1 MLKYI
6 LKSFWRILS
15 VLLVAAA
22 IFGGTFGVIY
32 ILSICTATQVCWIMG
47 GLGLALMI
55 FCAIMD
61 GRAKYLRENTELKA
75 KQVDVLDKC
84 YIDVCRAATGKKIV
98 DSDINMATATMI
110 NELHRYGKTFGWD
123 DTFRSYVY
131 RLKSVV
137 EPLGLSV

>member
-15 VLLVAAA
+15 VLLVAVA
-22 IFGGTFGVIY
+22 IFGCTLGVIY
-32 ILSICTATQVCWIMG
+32 VLSACTVAQVCWIMG
-47 GLGLALMI
+47 GLGLALMV

-75 KQVDVLDKC
+75 NQVIELDKC
-84 YIDVCRAATGKKIV
+84 YLRVCRAANGKKV
-98 DSDINMATATMI
+98 ADKAVKDATDIMI
-110 NELHRYGKTFGWD
+110 AELHYYGKTFGWD
-123 DTFRSYVY
+123 DTFHSYVD
-131 RLKSVV
+131 RLKNVV